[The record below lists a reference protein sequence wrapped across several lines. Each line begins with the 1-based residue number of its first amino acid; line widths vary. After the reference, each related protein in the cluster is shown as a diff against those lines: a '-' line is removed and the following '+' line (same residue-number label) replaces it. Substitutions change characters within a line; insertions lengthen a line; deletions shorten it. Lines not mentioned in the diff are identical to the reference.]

1 MNIRSFRMESIRSN
15 KHEWNCVFV
24 CVDEGRHPCGT
35 STNLWKISIKFVHLI
50 PTISNGNVEQFIIYW
65 HNVPLTFISVD
76 MVFFML
82 FKRLII
88 NMDSSE
94 TQIYTNIYIPFR
106 KWLKFNQ
113 KMNTFNRSLRSPCP
127 NILIYIVVIQSQTGQ
142 NIEYCL
148 ETLEMSHFLKPN
160 WKIVKQ
166 ITLYKLYW
174 IEVVLVQV
182 NVNNHKPS

>member
-1 MNIRSFRMESIRSN
+1 MNETVCLCVWMKVVIHAAHQQIYEKYRLNSNTSYQLYQMEMLN
-15 KHEWNCVFV
+15 
-24 CVDEGRHPCGT
+24 
-35 STNLWKISIKFVHLI
+35 NLSYTDIMS
-50 PTISNGNVEQFIIYW
+50 
-65 HNVPLTFISVD
+65 PLTFISVD

-82 FKRLII
+82 FRRLII

-160 WKIVKQ
+160 
-166 ITLYKLYW
+166 
-174 IEVVLVQV
+174 
-182 NVNNHKPS
+182 